1 MMTICY
7 TRPVAVKKSRQRY
20 GIEVLNVKKTPS
32 SQLSLEELNAIAEI
46 EATTNILKLIVR
58 VTGLRFA
65 AIVKFCEKD
74 WVACSVNDEI
84 CLGIKNGE
92 NFPLEYSMCSNLLAN
107 PTALVVDCVSQHFV
121 HRSNVAAGRYGFESS
136 ISIPIF
142 LRDNTLFG
150 SICVLDPDPN
160 RLDVP
165 ESVDVLVIFA
175 KLVGSIFQWHYDHS
189 HDAAYIPTDI
199 AV

>member
-1 MMTICY
+1 M
-7 TRPVAVKKSRQRY
+7 
-20 GIEVLNVKKTPS
+20 KKTQNT
-32 SQLSLEELNAIAEI
+32 QLTLEELNAIAEI

-65 AIVKFCEKD
+65 AIVKFCEED
-74 WVACSVNDEI
+74 WVACCVNDEI

-92 NFPLEYSMCSNLLAN
+92 NFPLEYSMCSNLLTN
-107 PTALVVDCVSQHFV
+107 PTALVVDCVSGHFM
-121 HRSNVAAGRYGFESS
+121 HKGNIAAGRYGFESS

-142 LRDNTLFG
+142 LRDDSLFG

-160 RLDVP
+160 RLEVP
-165 ESVDVLVIFA
+165 ESVDLLVIFA

-189 HDAAYIPTDI
+189 QQATYVQTDI